1 MFKYTRHSLKKIEQI
16 MEEVGYTIRYE
27 RGNFNSGYCI
37 VENKKIAV
45 VNKFFDTEAR
55 INCLVEIISTI
66 EIDESDLSEKSA
78 EFYKK
83 VKKSL
88 SIDQKVVETEKAE

>member
-16 MEEVGYTIRYE
+16 MEEVGYSIRYE

-37 VENKKIAV
+37 VENRKVAV

-66 EIDESDLSEKSA
+66 EIDESLLSEKSMD
-78 EFYKK
+78 FYKK

-88 SIDQKVVETEKAE
+88 SIDQTVAETEKAE